1 MTGVCQQSCLY
12 LLSDRVV
19 PWSDIDA
26 VYLQVFSMRVLLKTL
41 LKIAKPN
48 IAFLMSIFN
57 KKKKMA
63 KALLSSLD
71 NMQDSNINLGEKKT

>member
-1 MTGVCQQSCLY
+1 M
-12 LLSDRVV
+12 LS
-19 PWSDIDA
+19 I
-26 VYLQVFSMRVLLKTL
+26 YQVFSMRVLLKTL
-41 LKIAKPN
+41 LKIAITN